1 MVHKR
6 CGVARQ
12 RFLRMEL
19 PRILATPP
27 DALSPRIV
35 HIVEALASD
44 FAGSVSASKAC
55 PARSRSLPSRML
67 VRTPDERARH
77 RADYLQCYGR
87 RDRDWR
93 WLRQGS

>member
-19 PRILATPP
+19 PRIPATPP
-27 DALSPRIV
+27 DVLSPRIV

-44 FAGSVSASKAC
+44 WRRLGERIEGLSGEIEELAK
-55 PARSRSLPSRML
+55 P
-67 VRTPDERARH
+67 RARH

>member
-19 PRILATPP
+19 PRIMATPP
-27 DALSPRIV
+27 DVLSPRIV

-44 FAGSVSASKAC
+44 
-55 PARSRSLPSRML
+55 
-67 VRTPDERARH
+67 
-77 RADYLQCYGR
+77 
-87 RDRDWR
+87 WR
-93 WLRQGS
+93 WLGERIEGLSGEIEELAKPDAGANA

>member
-27 DALSPRIV
+27 DVLSPRIV

-44 FAGSVSASKAC
+44 WHRLGDRIEGLSGEIEELAKPDAGANA
-55 PARSRSLPSRML
+55 
-67 VRTPDERARH
+67 
-77 RADYLQCYGR
+77 
-87 RDRDWR
+87 
-93 WLRQGS
+93 